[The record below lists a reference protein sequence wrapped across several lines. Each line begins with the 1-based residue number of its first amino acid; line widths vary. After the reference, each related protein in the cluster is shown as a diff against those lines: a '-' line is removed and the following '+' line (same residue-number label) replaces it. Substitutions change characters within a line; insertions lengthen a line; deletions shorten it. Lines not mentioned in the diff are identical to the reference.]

1 MKWSEGGVYGHHD
14 VNVFC
19 SHGKSFVLVGA
30 VSPKDPKGTKEH
42 LVRPGAVVEVEI

>member
-1 MKWSEGGVYGHHD
+1 MKWSEGGVYGHYD

-42 LVRPGAVVEVEI
+42 LIPAKCSCGC